1 MGLLSPNTPRR
12 NAVQGPAF
20 PQTESLDLTGRLLR
34 VFCAP
39 RRSFAALSEDPDW
52 LDWFVPVAI
61 VCLVGI
67 SSHFL
72 TRDITCNPETP
83 LIKEQLQTLGE
94 EERQK
99 HVADLAQAR
108 EKGWLLVVTGT
119 FSSLVL
125 VGGILW
131 LLARFVFTSQVSYR
145 SLLVVKGYASLIIAV
160 EWLVR
165 TGLILAWQTPVVQ
178 TGPGFLVPETMVRSF
193 AGQTLLAIS
202 FFDVWQAVVLGLGLA
217 AVARAPVKK
226 AVFAVLV
233 LWLFFVMGMGIL
245 GSLTLAAGTGQGL
258 PQ

>member
-1 MGLLSPNTPRR
+1 MQS
-12 NAVQGPAF
+12 PAF
-20 PQTESLDLTGRLLR
+20 PQTESLDLTGRLLC
-34 VFCAP
+34 VFYAP

-61 VCLVGI
+61 VCLIGAC
-67 SSHFL
+67 SHFL
-72 TRDITCNPETP
+72 TRDIVYNPETP

-94 EERQK
+94 EQRQQ

-125 VGGILW
+125 VSGILW
-131 LLARFVFTSQVSYR
+131 LLARFVFTSEVGYR

-178 TGPGFLVPETMVRSF
+178 TGPGALVPEAMARSF

-202 FFDVWQAVVLGLGLA
+202 FFDLWQAVVLGLGLA
-217 AVARAPVKK
+217 TVARVPVRK
-226 AVFAVLV
+226 ALFAVLA
-233 LWLFFVMGMGIL
+233 LWLFYVMSLGLL
-245 GSLTLAAGTGQGL
+245 GSLTLAARSAQ
-258 PQ
+258 PAAQ